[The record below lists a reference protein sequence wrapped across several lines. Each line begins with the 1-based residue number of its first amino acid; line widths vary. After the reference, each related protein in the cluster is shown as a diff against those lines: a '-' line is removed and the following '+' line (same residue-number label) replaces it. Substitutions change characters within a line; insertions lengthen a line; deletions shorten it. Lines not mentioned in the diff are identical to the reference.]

1 MFLFDLGLDGLK
13 IFSSSSSSVSDLVL
27 SGASFLFLNPIVMA
41 ACCNFIS
48 IPPFLLL
55 LIVRGIVSLIPP
67 INSTCLNSSPI
78 VWGYLKEKVFKISQ
92 ASSEARY
99 CN

>member
-1 MFLFDLGLDGLK
+1 MLLFVRGLEGLK

-27 SGASFLFLNPIVMA
+27 AVVSRLRLNPIVMA

-55 LIVRGIVSLIPP
+55 V
-67 INSTCLNSSPI
+67 I
-78 VWGYLKEKVFKISQ
+78 VWEGLYNSLGENLLALIL
-92 ASSEARY
+92 
-99 CN
+99 